1 MLYLQGSVTACLVY
15 LLLLRVLSAME
26 VEKLLVNGKT
36 TASLQTNISLKA
48 LYQTLQ
54 TTEMNF

>member
-1 MLYLQGSVTACLVY
+1 
-15 LLLLRVLSAME
+15 ME
-26 VEKLLVNGKT
+26 DEKLLVSGKT
-36 TASLQTNISLKA
+36 TASLQTNISPKA

>member
-36 TASLQTNISLKA
+36 TVSLQTNISPKA

>member
-1 MLYLQGSVTACLVY
+1 
-15 LLLLRVLSAME
+15 ME
-26 VEKLLVNGKT
+26 VEKVLVNGKT
-36 TASLQTNISLKA
+36 TASLQTNISPKA

>member
-1 MLYLQGSVTACLVY
+1 MLYLQGYVTACQVY
-15 LLLLRVLSAME
+15 LLLLRVLSALE

-36 TASLQTNISLKA
+36 TASLQTNISPKA